1 MRKHEV
7 YCTARI
13 QLLWIALLGATTA
26 TLLLVACGGTS
37 TGTAQSSTTATV
49 QPSPARTSAPV
60 TIAHVQIVEKN
71 GQYAF
76 DPAKLT
82 VKVGTQIIWTNTSD
96 APHTVTSDSLAFN
109 TPNNLDQHQTFAL
122 LFTKP
127 GTYPYYCN
135 IHTYMLGTITVTP

>member
-1 MRKHEV
+1 MRANEA
-7 YCTARI
+7 YCSARI
-13 QLLWIALLGATTA
+13 RLLWIALLGAAAA

-37 TGTAQSSTTATV
+37 TGAAQSSTTATV
-49 QPSPARTSAPV
+49 QPSPARTRAPV
-60 TIAHVQIVEKN
+60 AIVHVRIVEKN

-82 VKVGTQIIWTNTSD
+82 VKVGTQVIWTNTSD
-96 APHTVTSDSLAFN
+96 APHTVTSDTLAFN
-109 TPNNLDQHQTFAL
+109 TPNNFTQNQTFQV

>member
-1 MRKHEV
+1 MRKHEL

-13 QLLWIALLGATTA
+13 RLLWIALLGATTA

-37 TGTAQSSTTATV
+37 TGPAQSSATATV
-49 QPSPARTSAPV
+49 QPSPVRTQTPV
-60 TIAHVQIVEKN
+60 AIAHVQIVEKN

-76 DPAKLT
+76 NPAKLT
-82 VKVGTQIIWTNTSD
+82 IKVGTQVVWTNTSN
-96 APHTVTSDSLAFN
+96 APHTVTSDTLAFN
-109 TPNNLDQHQTFAL
+109 TPNTLNEHQTFEV

-135 IHTYMLGTITVTP
+135 IHTYILGTITVTP

>member
-1 MRKHEV
+1 
-7 YCTARI
+7 
-13 QLLWIALLGATTA
+13 
-26 TLLLVACGGTS
+26 LVACGGTS
-37 TGTAQSSTTATV
+37 AGSSQPSATATV
-49 QPSPARTSAPV
+49 QPSPARTQTPV
-60 TIAHVQIVEKN
+60 AIAHVQIVEKN

-82 VKVGTQIIWTNTSD
+82 IKVGTQVVWTNTSD
-96 APHTVTSDSLAFN
+96 APHTVTSDTLAFN
-109 TPNNLDQHQTFAL
+109 TPNNLNKQQTFAV